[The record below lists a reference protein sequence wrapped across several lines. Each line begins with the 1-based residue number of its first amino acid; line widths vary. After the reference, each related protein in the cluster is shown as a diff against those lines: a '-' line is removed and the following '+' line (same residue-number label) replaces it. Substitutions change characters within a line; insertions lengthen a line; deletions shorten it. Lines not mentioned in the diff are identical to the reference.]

1 MTRKAGTMGAI
12 LTDRQR
18 DGLVDDLLGIVFDVR
33 RAVHD
38 DAAGVDGRALEAV
51 SQIASTLLYEDGRRS
66 ADADGGEAAADH
78 PSVEAA
84 L

>member
-1 MTRKAGTMGAI
+1 MGGI

-38 DAAGVDGRALEAV
+38 DAAAVDGRALEAV

-66 ADADGGEAAADH
+66 ADADGGEAPADH
-78 PSVEAA
+78 PGVEAA

>member
-51 SQIASTLLYEDGRRS
+51 SQIASTLLYEDGHAS
-66 ADADGGEAAADH
+66 GDAGRGEAASN
-78 PSVEAA
+78 PPGVEAA